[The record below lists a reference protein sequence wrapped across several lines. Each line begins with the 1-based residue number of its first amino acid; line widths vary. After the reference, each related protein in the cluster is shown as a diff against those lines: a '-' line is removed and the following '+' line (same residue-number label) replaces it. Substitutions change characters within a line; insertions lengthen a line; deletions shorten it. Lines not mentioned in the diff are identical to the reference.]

1 MSPCKYVDCFKL
13 RKGSIVSGIIWSG
26 VYILV
31 YFDFGLCT
39 SVWSDLV
46 WSVSCGLVWSG
57 LIWFDLVHM
66 PWSVYFGLILSCLV
80 HVFWS
85 VYFGLVHMPWS
96 VYFGLV
102 HMWSGPY
109 TPVCVLWSGPYDMV
123 CVLWSGSYM
132 VWSICGLV
140 HIPWS
145 GQYAPVW
152 SDLVWSSLLFP
163 VCLIQ
168 SSHILSLC
176 PLALHSFWSIFFDSL
191 YLISYWPLKMN
202 VIILQCYDSGCVA
215 NSIL

>member
-46 WSVSCGLVWSG
+46 WSVSCGLVWSTCPG
-57 LIWFDLVHM
+57 LYTLV
-66 PWSVYFGLILSCLV
+66 LSCLV
-80 HVFWS
+80 WS
-85 VYFGLVHMPWS
+85 MHFGLCT
-96 VYFGLV
+96 LV
-102 HMWSGPY
+102 WF
-109 TPVCVLWSGPYDMV
+109 
-123 CVLWSGSYM
+123 
-132 VWSICGLV
+132 ICGVV

-152 SDLVWSSLLFP
+152 SDLIWSSLLFP

-176 PLALHSFWSIFFDSL
+176 PLALHSFWSIFWLSL
-191 YLISYWPLKMN
+191 AHKLLTFEN
-202 VIILQCYDSGCVA
+202 ECHHTTVL
-215 NSIL
+215 